1 MSRLRSADAAQRLE
15 RSAGPDFSE
24 ALARG
29 LHVIAAFNAENR
41 ALSLSD
47 LARAVDLPRATVRR
61 ALLTLV
67 HLGFVAGDGRLYRLT
82 PRVLRLATAY
92 LTSNAVST
100 LLQPACDRI
109 ARQVGESCTAAV
121 LEGADVVMI
130 ARALPAQL
138 VPAGVGVGFRLP
150 AYCSAL
156 GRVLLSGLPLEALDA
171 YLEATNPAIVTAH
184 TMTDPAAIR
193 RAVLA
198 VSVDGFCY
206 VDQEAE
212 HGFRSVAVPLR
223 RFDGA
228 LVAALNI
235 GARIERADADT
246 MLVQYLPVLR
256 TEAAMLSGY
265 LV

>member
-1 MSRLRSADAAQRLE
+1 MIVENNQDTRARPLSAPA
-15 RSAGPDFSE
+15 P
-24 ALARG
+24 
-29 LHVIAAFNAENR
+29 
-41 ALSLSD
+41 
-47 LARAVDLPRATVRR
+47 AVDLPRATARR

-67 HLGFVAGDGRLYRLT
+67 QLGYVAGDGRLFRLT
-82 PRVLRLATAY
+82 PRVLQLATAY

-109 ARQVGESCTAAV
+109 MRQVGESCTAAV
-121 LEGADVVMI
+121 LEGPDVVMI

-138 VPAGVGVGFRLP
+138 MPAGVGVGFRLP

-156 GRVLLSGLPLEALDA
+156 GRVLLSGMPAPALEA
-171 YLEATNPAIVTAH
+171 YLAATPLLAVTDH
-184 TMTDPAAIR
+184 TVTDPAAIR

-198 VSVDGFCY
+198 AAADGFCF

-223 RFDGA
+223 RFDGT
-228 LVAALNI
+228 LVAALNV
-235 GARIERADADT
+235 GARIERVDAPT
-246 MLVQYLPVLR
+246 MRGQHLALLQA
-256 TEAAMLSGY
+256 EAAALTGC